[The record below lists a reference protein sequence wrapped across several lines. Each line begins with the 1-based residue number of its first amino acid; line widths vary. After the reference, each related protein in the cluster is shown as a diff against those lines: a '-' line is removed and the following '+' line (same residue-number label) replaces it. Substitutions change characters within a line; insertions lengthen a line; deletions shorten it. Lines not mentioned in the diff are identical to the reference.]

1 MDASQARY
9 VVVLTTVPLE
19 VDVEAFAQALVAE
32 RPVPSV
38 FMRSTFLS
46 VYPSQCSIETAAER
60 QVVMKTCV
68 DRVEALRE
76 RVHARH
82 PFAVPEFLVLPVD
95 GGSEPYLEWIYRE
108 TRRP

>member
-32 RPVPSV
+32 RLAACVNVLPPMHSV
-38 FMRSTFLS
+38 FRW
-46 VYPSQCSIETAAER
+46 QGAIETAAER
-60 QVVMKTCV
+60 QVVMKTCA
-68 DRVEALRE
+68 DRVETLRE